1 MTPLEA
7 QQRRF
12 AWVCITPTFLLF
24 TLWVAWPALKGF
36 YLSLTRWD
44 GLSDPV
50 FVGLQNFRELWEAI
64 GNPEAGASARMF
76 TTAVKNNLILIFFPM
91 ALILALSLFFASVM
105 RQQLRGASLFRVA
118 FFFPNILSSVAIAVL
133 WMLLYSTSGF
143 GVFNNVLS
151 GLNHLFLN
159 WGMSTEPLF
168 KVPFAFTASKIL
180 AWSLVPMIVWAATGF
195 YMLLFLAAMQSIP
208 ETLYEA
214 ARVDG
219 ASTFVQFRHITL
231 PMIWDTIVTGIVFLL
246 LAGLKLFDPV
256 WVFEQQQ
263 PRPDSNT
270 MATLMYSKVF
280 NEYLMGTGT
289 AIAVVLFLVVL
300 ACTLGT
306 LHLYRREALEY

>member
-1 MTPLEA
+1 
-7 QQRRF
+7 
-12 AWVCITPTFLLF
+12 
-24 TLWVAWPALKGF
+24 
-36 YLSLTRWD
+36 
-44 GLSDPV
+44 
-50 FVGLQNFRELWEAI
+50 
-64 GNPEAGASARMF
+64 
-76 TTAVKNNLILIFFPM
+76 
-91 ALILALSLFFASVM
+91 
-105 RQQLRGASLFRVA
+105 VA
-118 FFFPNILSSVAIAVL
+118 FFFPNILSSVAISVL

-143 GVFNNVLS
+143 GVFNNLL
-151 GLNHLFLN
+151 GEINQLLLG
-159 WGMSTEPLF
+159 WGWTTEPYF

-180 AWSLVPMIVWAATGF
+180 AWSLIPMIVWAATGF

-219 ASTFVQFRHITL
+219 ASAVVQFRHITL
-231 PMIWDTIVTGIVFLL
+231 PMIWDTLVTGMVFLL
-246 LAGLKLFDPV
+246 LAGLKFFDPV

-300 ACTLGT
+300 LCILGT
-306 LHLYRREALEY
+306 LRLYRKEALEY